1 MQRLLISLLI
11 AAALSGCAS
20 TDPKGSGRVI
30 DRLPPEAVKPAPPPL
45 PKLTQQDLIQL
56 SRQGLSSEAI
66 IQRLKESHTRLRLG
80 ATELIALRTSGVPLL
95 VLDHL
100 LDSDRKAIL
109 DQCDERTLQ
118 LRNEH
123 AVQLQ
128 QLETLCWQRCTLHC
142 APWFPPAFP
151 RPYHRWR

>member
-1 MQRLLISLLI
+1 MQRYLISLLI

-20 TDPKGSGRVI
+20 TDPKGSGRVV

-45 PKLTQQDLIQL
+45 PKLTQQDLIHL
-56 SRQGLSSEAI
+56 SRQGLSSEAL
-66 IQRLKESHTRLRLG
+66 IQRLRESHTRLRLS
-80 ATELIALRTSGVPLL
+80 ASEVIVLKTSGVPLP

-109 DQCDERTLQ
+109 DQCDERLVH

-123 AVQLQ
+123 ATQLQ
-128 QLETLCWQRCTLHC
+128 QLETQCWQRCALHC
-142 APWFPPAFP
+142 PPWFPPAFP